1 MKALIIGATGMVG
14 RELVQLLLNDDYFQ
28 KIVVFGRRT
37 LGIDHKKL
45 EEHMINFDNMNEWQ
59 HLVTGDILFSTLGTT
74 LKQAGSKE
82 NQYKIDYTY
91 QYEFANAASK
101 NKVPVYVLISA
112 ASANPGSR
120 FFYTRMKGEL
130 ERDVKK
136 LIFEAIH
143 IIQPGLL
150 QGHRDKERTGEKLF
164 LKVLNSANSIGLLNK
179 YRPVHGKKVAKA
191 MIQAVRSNLAGIFQ
205 YELEEVFELAS
216 SESR

>member
-1 MKALIIGATGMVG
+1 MKALVIGATGMVG

-45 EEHMINFDNMNEWQ
+45 DEHMINFDNTDEWQ

-91 QYEFANAASK
+91 QYEFADAASK
-101 NKVPVYVLISA
+101 KKVPVYVLVSA

-136 LIFEAIH
+136 MIFKAIH
-143 IIQPGLL
+143 IIQPGFLH
-150 QGHRDKERTGEKLF
+150 GHRDKERAGEKLI
-164 LKVLNSANSIGLLNK
+164 LNILNSANSIGLLNK
-179 YRPVHGKKVAKA
+179 YRPVHGKTVAKA
-191 MIQAVRSNLAGIFQ
+191 MIQAARSDLAGIFQ

-216 SESR
+216 SESP